1 MNDWANGSVDWQSV
15 ALRANGKIYNVPEGL
30 FFSFP
35 CTTVEGEINPVTS
48 LKMDD
53 EFS

>member
-1 MNDWANGSVDWQSV
+1 
-15 ALRANGKIYNVPEGL
+15 VPEGL

-53 EFS
+53 EFSQKRMKKTIEELVEERNIV